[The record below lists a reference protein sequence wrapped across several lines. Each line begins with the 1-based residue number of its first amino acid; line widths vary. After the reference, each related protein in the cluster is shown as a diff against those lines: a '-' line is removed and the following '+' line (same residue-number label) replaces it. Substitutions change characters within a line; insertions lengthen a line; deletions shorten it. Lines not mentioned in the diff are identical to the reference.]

1 MGFTYLLTH
10 IIIRMKITLL
20 KAFVFLLF
28 VFLHQNGLA
37 AQNRTLKGTITDAD
51 DNSPMIGVTVLVV
64 GTGIG
69 TVTDLDGTY
78 AIQVAT
84 GQTLR
89 YSYTGYK
96 PKEIKI
102 TNETLLDVQLIA
114 EATALGEIV
123 VTALGIKEE
132 KKKLA
137 YSIQEVK
144 GEALQNTGRDNFIV
158 SLQGRVAG
166 LNMTPTS
173 GQAGASVAVQLRGPS
188 SIDGNNQPLFVVDG
202 LPIDNRTFNQGALV
216 SDQANRANDYQNRAG
231 DINPA
236 DIESVTVLK
245 GPEAAALYG
254 IDASSG
260 AIIITTKKGST
271 GKGKISYDNLFR
283 NEHLYRFPEYNSDYA
298 RGFNGSADPTT
309 SFFFGPKLPASTP
322 KYDNIDAFFRDGFT
336 QTHNLGFEGGT
347 TGLSYRLSTA
357 YTDQK
362 GVVPTNDFNRIS
374 VRLSTTAKI
383 SDKLSTS
390 SSLNFVNSNTTAP
403 QRGANGYLIS
413 LLSWPF
419 YDDASVFLNP
429 DGTRRQL
436 IQSTTEQDNPLFN
449 VNANKN
455 QTRNKRTIG
464 NFSVLY
470 DPFKW
475 LNVTGRF
482 GIDAYSTIGNTL
494 LHPESIYGI
503 TGRGVIESYNENSLL
518 MNGNLLVTAKKT
530 FGDFKASF
538 TFGSSVDDRN
548 YEVTAV
554 RGEKMYIPDYN
565 SINNTDPT
573 TQRNKLTITRQRLL
587 SLLGT
592 FDLGYKDILF
602 FNVRGRNDWSST
614 LPSVNRSFF
623 YPSTGLSFIFS
634 ELPLF
639 NNSSILSYGKLRA
652 TLSQTG
658 KDAPPYKI
666 LPALFPQ
673 TTTGGGFAF
682 GFFGGNPDLK
692 PERTQGY
699 EFGTELKLFKN
710 RIGID
715 FAYFKNSRFDQIVS
729 QRLSYGTGFIFGLVN
744 GGTFSNQ
751 GYEVQLSLTPIKKEK
766 VQWDIL
772 MNFTTFTTTVE
783 NLPADQAEF
792 YNSDTWL
799 FGNARASAFVSD
811 LARFYP
817 GVNLDYNQRGLGSA
831 TAIGGYSYLRNTKGD
846 ILINPSNGLP
856 VVNTRFLPI
865 GDRNPDFTIGLT
877 NEFRIG
883 EFTLSFL
890 LDIRKGGDVYN
901 GTARFLHQR
910 GLSTTLPD
918 RTQPYIFNG
927 VLRDGRE
934 NTESPT
940 KNTIQVTPLTRSDF
954 FSAAPESEFVEEDI
968 NWIRL
973 RDVSINYN
981 IPSSVLKGSKL
992 FKSAKVFVS
1001 GTDLWLLTNY
1011 SGADPNVNGNSATT
1025 RGVGAFGFDFGTI
1038 SLPRTISGG
1047 IRITL

>member
-1 MGFTYLLTH
+1 MKGPLFLKGLLLF
-10 IIIRMKITLL
+10 TLL
-20 KAFVFLLF
+20 CA
-28 VFLHQNGLA
+28 QAGLS
-37 AQNRTLKGTITDAD
+37 AQARQLKGNVTDAD
-51 DNSPMIGVTVLVV
+51 DGTPMIGVTVLVV
-64 GTGIG
+64 GAGSG
-69 TVTDLDGTY
+69 TVTDLEGNY
-78 AIQVAT
+78 SLEVST
-84 GQTLR
+84 GQVLR
-89 YSYTGYK
+89 FSYTGYRPREVK
-96 PKEIKI
+96 LA
-102 TNETLLDVQLIA
+102 NETVLDMQLNP

-166 LNMTPTS
+166 LSMTPTS

-216 SDQANRANDYQNRAG
+216 SDQPNRANDYQNRAG

-236 DIESVTVLK
+236 DIESITVLK

-260 AIIITTKKGST
+260 AIIITTKKGT
-271 GKGKISYDNLFR
+271 AGKGKISYDNLFR
-283 NEHLYRFPEYNSDYA
+283 SENLYRFPQYSNEYT
-298 RGFNGSADPTT
+298 RGFNGSFDPTT
-309 SFFFGPKLPASTP
+309 SSFFGPKLPANTP
-322 KYDNIDAFFRDGFT
+322 TFDNIGAFFRDGFT

-347 TGLSYRLSTA
+347 PALSYRLSST

-374 VRLSTTAKI
+374 VRLSATAKI

-390 SSLNFVNSNTTAP
+390 SSINFVNSNTTAP

-419 YDDASVFLNP
+419 YDDASIYLNS

-436 IQSTTEQDNPLFN
+436 IQSSSEQDNPLFN
-449 VNANKN
+449 VYANKN
-455 QTRNKRTIG
+455 STRNKRTIG
-464 NFSVLY
+464 NFSLLY
-470 DPFKW
+470 DPLRW
-475 LNVTGRF
+475 LNITGRI

-503 TGRGVIESYNENSLL
+503 AGRGVIESYSENSLL
-518 MNGNLLVTAKKT
+518 LNGNVLATAKKS
-530 FGDFKASF
+530 FGDFKATL
-538 TFGSSVDDRN
+538 TFGGSLDDRN
-548 YEVTAV
+548 YEVTSI

-592 FDLGYKDILF
+592 FDIGYKDLLF
-602 FNVRGRNDWSST
+602 FNIRGRNDWSST
-614 LPSVNRSFF
+614 LPEVNRSFF
-623 YPSTGLSFIFS
+623 YPSLGLSFIFT

-639 NNSSILSYGKLRA
+639 ANSPVISYGKLRA

-666 LPALFPQ
+666 LPALTPQ
-673 TTTGGGFAF
+673 TTTGGGFAY
-682 GFFGGNPDLK
+682 GFFGGNPNLK
-692 PERTQGY
+692 PERTEGY
-699 EFGTELKLFKN
+699 EFGTELKLFKS
-710 RIGID
+710 RVGID
-715 FAYFKNSRFDQIVS
+715 FAYFKNTRFDQIVS

-751 GYEVQLSLTPIKKEK
+751 GFEVQLALTPIQKKSVEWNLL
-766 VQWDIL
+766 V
-772 MNFTTFTTTVE
+772 NFTTFTTSVK

-799 FGNARASAFVSD
+799 FGNARASAFVAD
-811 LARFYP
+811 LQRFFP
-817 GVNLDYNQRGLGSA
+817 SVNLDYNQRGMGSA
-831 TAIGGYSYLRNTKGD
+831 TAIGGYSYLRNQKGE

-856 VVNTRFLPI
+856 VINTNFLPI
-865 GDRNPDFTIGLT
+865 GDRNPQFTVGLT
-877 NEFRIG
+877 NEFKFG
-883 EFTLSFL
+883 NFSLSFL
-890 LDIRKGGDVYN
+890 LDIRKGGDVFN
-901 GTARFLHQR
+901 GTERFLFQR
-910 GLSTTLPD
+910 GLSTKLQD
-918 RTQPYIFNG
+918 RSQPYLFNG

-934 NTESPT
+934 NSENPT
-940 KNTIQVTPLTRSDF
+940 RNTIQVTPQTRSDF
-954 FSAAPESEFVEEDI
+954 FSAAPESDFVEKDI

-973 RDVSINYN
+973 RDVTVQYN
-981 IPSSVLKGSKL
+981 LPSSLLKGSKL
-992 FKSAKVFVS
+992 FKSARIFLT

-1011 SGADPNVNGNSATT
+1011 TGADPNVNGNSATT

-1047 IRITL
+1047 IRVTL